1 MFILF
6 AFVYMR
12 YLKKAVNR
20 MCCSAFRTNE
30 AETAEGVYRHN
41 NTHTSLLIY
50 CNHSIRVSINK
61 YADSSKWSIV
71 FKQTLIHSAV
81 SNVEL

>member
-1 MFILF
+1 M
-6 AFVYMR
+6 
-12 YLKKAVNR
+12 
-20 MCCSAFRTNE
+20 CSAFRTNE

-50 CNHSIRVSINK
+50 CNHSIHFPVNN

-71 FKQTLIHSAV
+71 VIQTLIHTAV
-81 SNVEL
+81 SKVGL